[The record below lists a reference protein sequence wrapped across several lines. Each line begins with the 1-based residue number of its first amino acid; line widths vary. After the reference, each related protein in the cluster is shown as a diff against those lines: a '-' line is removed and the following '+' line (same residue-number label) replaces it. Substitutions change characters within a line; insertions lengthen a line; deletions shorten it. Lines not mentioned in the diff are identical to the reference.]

1 MINNRNVSVSLA
13 LFLVVLLTQSRS
25 FDFLLE
31 TAWGRFVLIML
42 IMVIS
47 YFNKILGS
55 VVVLFVIIMFNHSDA
70 AFFEGFTSKSSN
82 NSTDASGNSVDASG
96 NSVDASGNSVDAS
109 GNRVDAS
116 GNRVDASGNRVDAS
130 GNSLDASGNNSNH
143 KPNKNKNVNPMPTP
157 PSNITSN
164 AKEGFDLIGT
174 ENTIKRGKQSNSI
187 PVKNSRSDNVDV
199 SPYEGFVN
207 NHTFSS
213 I

>member
-1 MINNRNVSVSLA
+1 MYSKMINNRNVSVSIA

-31 TAWGRFVLIML
+31 TVWGRFVLIML

-47 YFNKILGS
+47 YFNKILGI
-55 VVVLFVIIMFNHSDA
+55 VVVLFVIVMFNHSDA
-70 AFFEGFTSKSSN
+70 AFFEGFTSKSSSTDASG

-109 GNRVDAS
+109 GNSVDAS
-116 GNRVDASGNRVDAS
+116 
-130 GNSLDASGNNSNH
+130 NNSTH

-157 PSNITSN
+157 PNSNTSN
-164 AKEGFDLIGT
+164 AKEGFDVIGT
-174 ENTIKRGKQSNSI
+174 ENSIKRGKQSNSI
-187 PVKNSRSDNVDV
+187 PVKNSTSSDVEV

>member
-1 MINNRNVSVSLA
+1 MYAKLINSRNVSVSIA
-13 LFLVVLLTQSRS
+13 LFLIALLSQSKS

-31 TAWGRFVLIML
+31 TVWGRFILIML

-70 AFFEGFTSKSSN
+70 AFFEGFTSNSDSS
-82 NSTDASGNSVDASG
+82 SVDASG
-96 NSVDASGNSVDAS
+96 NSVDASGNIVDAS
-109 GNRVDAS
+109 GNITDAS
-116 GNRVDASGNRVDAS
+116 GNTK
-130 GNSLDASGNNSNH
+130 H
-143 KPNKNKNVNPMPTP
+143 TPNKNKNNDAVSLPTP
-157 PSNITSN
+157 TNNSMST

-187 PVKNSRSDNVDV
+187 PTKNSTSDDVDV